1 MMSIMEYKGHPDP
14 TAKPI
19 VLIGKGLT
27 FDSGGISIKPSEGMD
42 EMKYDMCGA
51 ASVFGAM
58 KALAK
63 LNLPL
68 NVVGVLAGCE
78 NMPSSNSYRPGD
90 ILTTMSGQTVEV
102 LNTDAEGRLV
112 LCDALTYV
120 ERYEPECVVDVATLT
135 GACVVALGHHISGLI
150 SNHNPLAHELI
161 NASEQSGDRAW
172 RLPMAEEYNEQLSS
186 PFADMGNIGGKA
198 AGTITAGCF
207 LSRFAKKYHWAHIDS
222 AGTAWVSGA
231 NKGSTGRPVS
241 LLVQFLLNRSG
252 QENEE

>member
-1 MMSIMEYKGHPDP
+1 
-14 TAKPI
+14 
-19 VLIGKGLT
+19 
-27 FDSGGISIKPSEGMD
+27 
-42 EMKYDMCGA
+42 MKYDMCGA

-207 LSRFAKKYHWAHIDS
+207 LSRFAKKYHWLIL
-222 AGTAWVSGA
+222 TVQVLL
-231 NKGSTGRPVS
+231 GS
-241 LLVQFLLNRSG
+241 LVQIKG
-252 QENEE
+252 QQADQSHCLSNSY